1 MDEFALKPI
10 PKAKYNRGGKNFMKN
25 MHKALQKK
33 VKVKKLN
40 VKQKLE
46 KFLKREEKRKELIE
60 KRTKKYEEV
69 FGKK

>member
-40 VKQKLE
+40 VKQK
-46 KFLKREEKRKELIE
+46 
-60 KRTKKYEEV
+60 
-69 FGKK
+69 